1 MPGSR
6 TAARPGRAAPRR
18 GRWIV
23 LSAAAFL
30 AGAARAGPFEGP
42 FSFGGDL
49 ALTSN
54 YIYRGLSESDDHGAL
69 QGDLHVSDGGVFAG
83 VWASTRDRDLIP
95 YANYDLEIYL
105 GKRFDL
111 GNEWSTT
118 VSARSHYFINASG
131 LSDDYQEISASIAWL
146 DRWTLSVSA
155 LPNAVRW
162 YEYQRLGRAPAWVA
176 ETSAQ
181 WLIYG
186 GLFVTGGAGYYYTSS
201 VGGEPAAGYV
211 YGNAGLAY
219 EYRRW
224 RVELGYFF
232 AQNEALEISPYPPP
246 NRHIA
251 GTVSWRV

>member
-6 TAARPGRAAPRR
+6 TAARAGRAAPRR
-18 GRWIV
+18 GRWIM
-23 LSAAAFL
+23 LSAAFL
-30 AGAARAGPFEGP
+30 AGTARAGPFDGP
-42 FSFGGDL
+42 FSFGGNL
-49 ALTSN
+49 ALTSE
-54 YIYRGLSESDDHGAL
+54 YIYRGLSESDGHGAV
-69 QGDLHVSDGGVFAG
+69 QGDLHVSDAGLFAG
-83 VWASTRDRDLIP
+83 VWASTRDSDLIP

-111 GNEWSTT
+111 GNEWSAT
-118 VSARSHYFINASG
+118 VGARSHYFVNASG

-146 DRWTLSVSA
+146 DRWTFSVSA
-155 LPNAVRW
+155 IPNAVRW
-162 YEYQRLGRAPAWVA
+162 YEYLRLGRTPAWVA

-186 GLFVTGGAGYYYTSS
+186 GLFVTGGAGYYYSS
-201 VGGEPAAGYV
+201 SIGGEPGAGYV

-232 AQNEALEISPYPPP
+232 AQNEALEVSPYPPP
-246 NRHIA
+246 SRHIA
-251 GTVSWRV
+251 GTVSWRF